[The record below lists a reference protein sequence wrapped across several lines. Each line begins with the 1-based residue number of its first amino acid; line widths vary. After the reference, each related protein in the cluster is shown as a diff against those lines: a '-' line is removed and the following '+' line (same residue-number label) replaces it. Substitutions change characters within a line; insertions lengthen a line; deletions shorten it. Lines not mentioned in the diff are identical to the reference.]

1 MSNPAAAPPAMTN
14 HTATISRLPLPPPPP
29 LLHLQPAAAQQH
41 NASIR
46 HPVFFTEKLR
56 RPPLV
61 LSPGMGMSPV
71 AHGYVYQ
78 DGRGADGTAGPKL

>member
-1 MSNPAAAPPAMTN
+1 MPRP
-14 HTATISRLPLPPPPP
+14 PLPPPPQ
-29 LLHLQPAAAQQH
+29 LQAAWERHADAAQQH

-61 LSPGMGMSPV
+61 LSAGMGSSPV
-71 AHGYVYQ
+71 AHGY
-78 DGRGADGTAGPKL
+78 L

>member
-1 MSNPAAAPPAMTN
+1 MTN
-14 HTATISRLPLPPPPP
+14 HTATIPRLAPPPPP
-29 LLHLQPAAAQQH
+29 LLHLQPPAQH
-41 NASIR
+41 NASVR

-71 AHGYVYQ
+71 AHGS
-78 DGRGADGTAGPKL
+78 DTFGAMSIEPGSKRRHLEAWGWTRSA

>member
-14 HTATISRLPLPPPPP
+14 HTATIPRLAPPPPP
-29 LLHLQPAAAQQH
+29 LLHLQPPAQH
-41 NASIR
+41 NASVR

-78 DGRGADGTAGPKL
+78 DGRRADGTSGPKL